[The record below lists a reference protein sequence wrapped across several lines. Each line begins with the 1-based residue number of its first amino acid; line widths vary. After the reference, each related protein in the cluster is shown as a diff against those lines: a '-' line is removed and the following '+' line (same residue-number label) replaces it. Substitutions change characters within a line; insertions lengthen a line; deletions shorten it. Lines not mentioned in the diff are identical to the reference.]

1 MNQIA
6 TINQIQIRG
15 TSLPQLIE
23 KSYFENLPMMLQMEI
38 SQEIIAKSAPE
49 VKLNLADDVMRLLN
63 VRERN
68 SEMAKDWLI
77 FISTSNFKI
86 TPGEIYLAFKMAI
99 SREILD
105 SNGKEIDLFPE
116 LSNNTTGKV
125 ISAYI
130 RHKKES
136 LQYQLSKDKLKAL
149 KSPVNELTDLQKE
162 ALRENML
169 LMIYDEI
176 SNLGFSS
183 SAWHLYLDLELA
195 GKLKPTPEEKNK
207 LYKEQLRIYEVEEK
221 AIIRNKHSITM
232 SKPYLNNLADKITGK
247 KPVES
252 VSNKCRSILVSKH
265 MKKFI
270 ADFETFKTQIK

>member
-1 MNQIA
+1 
-6 TINQIQIRG
+6 
-15 TSLPQLIE
+15 
-23 KSYFENLPMMLQMEI
+23 MEI

-99 SREILD
+99 SREITD

-125 ISAYI
+125 ISAYL

-149 KSPVNELTDLQKE
+149 KSPENSFSEKDKLQI
-162 ALRENML
+162 RENL
-169 LMIYDEI
+169 IVLVYDEI
-176 SNLGFSS
+176 VKTGFSS
-183 SAWHLYLDLELA
+183 DAHHFFSDLEA
-195 GKLKPTPEEKNK
+195 KGKIELSVEAKKD
-207 LYKEQLRIYEVEEK
+207 LYKRQLKVYEMEEK
-221 AIIRNKHSITM
+221 AFIRCKYKASL
-232 SKPYLNNLADKITGK
+232 SARYLNELADKITGK
-247 KPVES
+247 TPVES
-252 VSNKCRSILVSKH
+252 VSNKCRSILASNYLYA
-265 MKKFI
+265 FRN
-270 ADFETFKTQIK
+270 FETFKNELT

>member
-1 MNQIA
+1 
-6 TINQIQIRG
+6 
-15 TSLPQLIE
+15 
-23 KSYFENLPMMLQMEI
+23 MEI

-68 SEMAKDWLI
+68 SEMSKDWLI

-149 KSPVNELTDLQKE
+149 KSPVNSFSEKDILQIRENLIVSVYEEIVKTGFSCDAHHFFTDLE
-162 ALRENML
+162 AKGKIDLSVEDKKDLYRRQL
-169 LMIYDEI
+169 KIYE
-176 SNLGFSS
+176 
-183 SAWHLYLDLELA
+183 
-195 GKLKPTPEEKNK
+195 TEEKNF
-207 LYKEQLRIYEVEEK
+207 
-221 AIIRNKHSITM
+221 IRNKYKTSL
-232 SKPYLNNLADKITGK
+232 SARYLNDLADKITGK
-247 KPVES
+247 TPVES
-252 VSNKCRSILVSKH
+252 VSNKCRSILASNYLYA
-265 MKKFI
+265 FRN
-270 ADFETFKTQIK
+270 FETFKNELK

>member
-1 MNQIA
+1 
-6 TINQIQIRG
+6 
-15 TSLPQLIE
+15 
-23 KSYFENLPMMLQMEI
+23 MEI

-68 SEMAKDWLI
+68 SEMSKDWLI

-99 SREILD
+99 SREITD

-125 ISAYI
+125 ISAYL

-149 KSPVNELTDLQKE
+149 KSPENSFSEKDKLQI
-162 ALRENML
+162 RENL
-169 LMIYDEI
+169 IVLVYDEI
-176 SNLGFSS
+176 VKTGFSS
-183 SAWHLYLDLELA
+183 DAHHFFSDLEA
-195 GKLKPTPEEKNK
+195 RGKIELSVEDKKD
-207 LYKEQLRIYEVEEK
+207 LYKRQLKVYEMEEK
-221 AIIRNKHSITM
+221 AFIRGKYKASL
-232 SKPYLNNLADKITGK
+232 SARYLNELADKITGK
-247 KPVES
+247 TPVES
-252 VSNKCRSILVSKH
+252 VSNKCRSILASNYLYA
-265 MKKFI
+265 FRN
-270 ADFETFKTQIK
+270 FETFKNELT